1 MGLNSFWQKTP
12 WIGSTYIHHRTS
24 ANPKTKRGKGV
35 DTHVSVGVNPDAAK
49 SPCGL
54 DAIDLAM
61 SDSESES
68 STFAA
73 AAEDYS
79 SRGTTLG
86 PSDIELLEAG
96 NNLNDT

>member
-1 MGLNSFWQKTP
+1 VFRDAASSGTD
-12 WIGSTYIHHRTS
+12 GTS
-24 ANPKTKRGKGV
+24 ANPKSKRGKMV

-49 SPCGL
+49 PPRGL
-54 DAIDLAM
+54 DAIDLAK

-73 AAEDYS
+73 VAEGYS

-96 NNLNDT
+96 NKLNDT

>member
-1 MGLNSFWQKTP
+1 MP
-12 WIGSTYIHHRTS
+12 
-24 ANPKTKRGKGV
+24 
-35 DTHVSVGVNPDAAK
+35 
-49 SPCGL
+49 PCGL
-54 DAIDLAM
+54 DAIDLAK

-73 AAEDYS
+73 VAEDYS

-96 NNLNDT
+96 NKLNDT